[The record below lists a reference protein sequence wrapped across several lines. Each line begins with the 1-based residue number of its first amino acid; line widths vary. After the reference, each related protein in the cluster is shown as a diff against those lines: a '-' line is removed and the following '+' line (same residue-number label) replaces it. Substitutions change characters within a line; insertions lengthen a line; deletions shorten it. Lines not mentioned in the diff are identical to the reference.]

1 MKKLYTLATLVL
13 LVACSAETDSG
24 LEAKKKELDAARTEL
39 VALKEKIGDL
49 EKEILALDPSF
60 ARNNNAVLISTWP
73 LELKPFEHFVDI
85 RGSVESRKNV
95 GLSAVGGGKVEKVLV
110 TEGQNVAAGQT
121 LVVLDADILR
131 NTIAELKTSLELAT
145 TLYDKQAKLWS
156 QKIGSEVQ
164 YLQAKNN
171 KESLEKRLAVTQ
183 AQLDQAIVKA
193 PFAGTIDKVDARV
206 GEMASPGMPLVQM
219 VSSGDMYI
227 RADVSEDFIGK
238 INPGDQVQIFFPAFD
253 KQIKST
259 ITSVGQVINP
269 ENRTFR
275 IEARLVADLK
285 AKPNQVVVVSVRD
298 YVNTK
303 AYQVPT
309 KIIQRDNA
317 GEYIFA
323 TDKKGSA
330 LIAKKVYVKSGLSQN
345 GITEIKEGL
354 TGSEQIIYEG
364 FREVTEGAELTIADS
379 TKASVASN

>member
-13 LVACSAETDSG
+13 LVACSAETDSS

-206 GEMASPGMPLVQM
+206 GEMANPGMPLVQM

-238 INPGDQVQIFFPAFD
+238 INAGDQVQIFFPAFD
-253 KQIKST
+253 KQVKST

-275 IEARLVADLK
+275 IEARLVGDVK

-298 YVNTK
+298 YVNIR

-317 GEYIFA
+317 GEFVFA
-323 TDKKGSA
+323 TDKKENT
-330 LIAKKVYVKSGLSQN
+330 LIAKKIYIKTGLSQN
-345 GITEIKEGL
+345 GLTEVKEGL
-354 TGSEQIIYEG
+354 TGNEQIVYEG
-364 FREVTEGAELTIADS
+364 FREVTEGAELNLADS

>member
-1 MKKLYTLATLVL
+1 MKKLYTLATLAL

-24 LEAKKKELDAARTEL
+24 LEAKKKELDAARTEML
-39 VALKEKIGDL
+39 TLKEKIGTL
-49 EKEILALDPSF
+49 EKEIIALDPSF
-60 ARNNNAVLISTWP
+60 AKNNNAVLISTWP

-85 RGSVESRKNV
+85 RGSVESRKNI
-95 GLSAVGGGKVEKVLV
+95 GLSALTGGTVEKVLV
-110 TEGQNVAAGQT
+110 TEGQQVAAGQT
-121 LVVLDADILR
+121 LVTLDADILR

-145 TLYDKQAKLWS
+145 TLYEKQAKLWN

-183 AQLDQAIVKA
+183 AQLDQSIIKA
-193 PFAGTIDKVDARV
+193 PFAGTIDKVNARV

-238 INPGDQVQIFFPAFD
+238 LKAGDQVQIFFPAFD
-253 KQIKST
+253 KQVKSN
-259 ITSVGQVINP
+259 ITSIGQVINP

-275 IEARLVADLK
+275 MEARLTSDLQ

-298 YVNTK
+298 YVNAK

-309 KIIQRDNA
+309 KIIQRDNE
-317 GEYIFA
+317 GEYIFI
-323 TDKKGSA
+323 TESKDNI
-330 LIAKKVYVKSGLSQN
+330 LVAKKVYIKAGLSYN
-345 GITEIKEGL
+345 GHTEIKDGL
-354 TGSEQIIYEG
+354 KGNEQIVFEG
-364 FREVTEGAELTIADS
+364 FREVTEGAELNLVDS
-379 TKASVASN
+379 SKTVASK